1 MYFCFKR
8 LHMAYLTF
16 LKEKLDWKHFFQTLK
31 KLSTFGWHFS
41 GSIAI
46 LTNFSKQQELGTA
59 SHTCKNEVNLP
70 LESVTSTKDLK
81 GVWSTLWHL
90 KYSNACNIFCPN
102 FPKDFVYLLKIQLII
117 FDTNFE
123 IVARS

>member
-16 LKEKLDWKHFFQTLK
+16 FKGKIRFENIFSNAEKTINVRLTLFW
-31 KLSTFGWHFS
+31 LYSH
-41 GSIAI
+41 
-46 LTNFSKQQELGTA
+46 TNLSKQQELGTA